1 MKEKRQKEVESMIKR
16 CNHDCDFSCQQSEDQ
31 KMRVIVEEHEK
42 LSPNLIFEIIRH
54 DGEMEL
60 ERPAWPLILSALAA
74 GLMISFSFYFRSII
88 HVYVGQAPWTGAITG
103 FGYTTGFLIVIL
115 GRLQL
120 FTENTITTVIPVF
133 RVPCWENFRK
143 LLRLWGIVFG
153 ANIVGTFIAALF
165 MSSPVFTTPEITQ
178 CLLTVSHHIMAP
190 DAMDN
195 IMRGIP
201 AGMLIAAIVWIMP
214 MSRSFAFF
222 TILTFTYF
230 ISIGNFAHVVV
241 GSCEAAYDVL
251 MGGSD
256 LYDYF
261 FRFLLP
267 TGLGN
272 IIGGTGV
279 FTLLVSAQVRSEN
292 GKQLD

>member
-1 MKEKRQKEVESMIKR
+1 MIKR
-16 CNHDCDFSCQQSEDQ
+16 CNHDCDFSCHQSEDQ

-54 DGEMEL
+54 DGELEL

-222 TILTFTYF
+222 TI
-230 ISIGNFAHVVV
+230 
-241 GSCEAAYDVL
+241 
-251 MGGSD
+251 
-256 LYDYF
+256 
-261 FRFLLP
+261 
-267 TGLGN
+267 
-272 IIGGTGV
+272 
-279 FTLLVSAQVRSEN
+279 
-292 GKQLD
+292 

>member
-1 MKEKRQKEVESMIKR
+1 M
-16 CNHDCDFSCQQSEDQ
+16 
-31 KMRVIVEEHEK
+31 
-42 LSPNLIFEIIRH
+42 
-54 DGEMEL
+54 
-60 ERPAWPLILSALAA
+60 
-74 GLMISFSFYFRSII
+74 
-88 HVYVGQAPWTGAITG
+88 
-103 FGYTTGFLIVIL
+103 
-115 GRLQL
+115 
-120 FTENTITTVIPVF
+120 
-133 RVPCWENFRK
+133 
-143 LLRLWGIVFG
+143 WGIVFG
-153 ANIVGTFIAALF
+153 ANIVGTAIAALF

-279 FTLLVSAQVRSEN
+279 FTLLVSAQVRSEM
-292 GKQLD
+292 GSSSIEVIA

>member
-1 MKEKRQKEVESMIKR
+1 
-16 CNHDCDFSCQQSEDQ
+16 
-31 KMRVIVEEHEK
+31 
-42 LSPNLIFEIIRH
+42 
-54 DGEMEL
+54 
-60 ERPAWPLILSALAA
+60 
-74 GLMISFSFYFRSII
+74 
-88 HVYVGQAPWTGAITG
+88 
-103 FGYTTGFLIVIL
+103 
-115 GRLQL
+115 
-120 FTENTITTVIPVF
+120 
-133 RVPCWENFRK
+133 
-143 LLRLWGIVFG
+143 LWGIVFG
-153 ANIVGTFIAALF
+153 ANIVGTAIAALF

>member
-1 MKEKRQKEVESMIKR
+1 
-16 CNHDCDFSCQQSEDQ
+16 
-31 KMRVIVEEHEK
+31 MRVIVEEHEK

-54 DGEMEL
+54 DGELEL

-88 HVYVGQAPWTGAITG
+88 HVYVGQALDGGDYGLRLYDGVLDRHSRALAAFYGKYDYDGHSCLPRT
-103 FGYTTGFLIVIL
+103 LL
-115 GRLQL
+115 G
-120 FTENTITTVIPVF
+120 
-133 RVPCWENFRK
+133 NFRK

-153 ANIVGTFIAALF
+153 ANIVGTAIAALF

-267 TGLGN
+267 TGWA
-272 IIGGTGV
+272 ISSAA
-279 FTLLVSAQVRSEN
+279 LVSLRSSCQP
-292 GKQLD
+292 GTQ

>member
-1 MKEKRQKEVESMIKR
+1 MTTKYP
-16 CNHDCDFSCQQSEDQ
+16 CDCDFSCPQSEEQ
-31 KMRVIVEEHEK
+31 KTRVIVEEYEK

-54 DGEMEL
+54 DGELEL
-60 ERPAWPLILSALAA
+60 ERKAWPLVLSALAA

-88 HVYVGQAPWTGAITG
+88 NVYIGSASWAEAITG
-103 FGYTTGFLIVIL
+103 VGYTTGFLIVIL

-133 RVPCWENFRK
+133 RDPCWKNLRL
-143 LLRLWGIVFG
+143 LLRLWGIVFLS
-153 ANIVGTFIAALF
+153 NIVGTAIASLF
-165 MSSPVFTTPEITQ
+165 MSSPIFTTPEITQ
-178 CLLTVSHHIMAP
+178 CLYNVSHHIMAP
-190 DAMDN
+190 GPVDN

-201 AGMLIAAIVWIMP
+201 AGMLIAAIVWMMP

-222 TILTFTYF
+222 IIFMFTYF

-251 MGGSD
+251 MGGSTMF
-256 LYDYF
+256 DYF

-279 FTLLVSAQVRSEN
+279 FTLLVATQVKSD
-292 GKQLD
+292 GKR